1 MLNEILLVI
10 FIVLPGHLVQNY
22 VSWKLFEE
30 NVLDIVVSNI
40 FVDLLVRLGQGILG
54 MGCPM

>member
-22 VSWKLFEE
+22 VSWKLFEA